1 MSVIHGKLSSKVSL
15 VNVENKNHNI
25 LSHTLTHLQITP
37 VSKELHSG
45 VNWATQKT
53 TKIHNCLMKLYP

>member
-1 MSVIHGKLSSKVSL
+1 MSVINGKLSSKVSL
-15 VNVENKNHNI
+15 VNVENKNHNHKI
-25 LSHTLTHLQITP
+25 LQ
-37 VSKELHSG
+37 KEMHSG